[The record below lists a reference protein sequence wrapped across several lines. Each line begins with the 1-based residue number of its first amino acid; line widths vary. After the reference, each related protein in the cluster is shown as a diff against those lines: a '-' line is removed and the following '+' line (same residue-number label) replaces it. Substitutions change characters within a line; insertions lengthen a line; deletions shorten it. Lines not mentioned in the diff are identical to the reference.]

1 MAKPA
6 KTVAGSRGVV
16 VPLPGRANLGAHS
29 DGRIRPPAYLSK
41 AQADVWTQTVA
52 AKPADWFGR
61 ESAPMLSMYCRAV
74 ASAEHLARIVDK
86 FERRK
91 RLDSDGMHAYGIAL
105 ASMEKQSKLVISLAT
120 KMRLTQQSQYTPK
133 AAGTASRRGG
143 AQKKPW
149 EAEA

>member
-1 MAKPA
+1 M
-6 KTVAGSRGVV
+6 
-16 VPLPGRANLGAHS
+16 RA
-29 DGRIRPPAYLSK
+29 PPYLSK
-41 AQADVWTQTVA
+41 AQSDVWAQTVA

-61 ESAPMLSMYCRAV
+61 ESAPMLAMYCRAV

-105 ASMEKQSKLVISLAT
+105 ASMEKQSKLVISLST

-133 AAGTASRRGG
+133 AAGTASRRAG
-143 AQKKPW
+143 AAKKPW
-149 EAEA
+149 DE